1 MALFLKQAKFKNG
14 KIYLSIV
21 DGYWKDGKVK
31 QKVYQ
36 KLGYLDD
43 LKKQYSD
50 PIAYYKSYVEE
61 LKKEFMTKITT
72 TFDTTKDNDFDDD
85 TFNIGYT
92 YLKKIFQELNISNI
106 LKNKQYSTD
115 IEYSLP
121 KACELLTYS
130 RILNPGSI
138 KYTYEHKNDF
148 FEPFDLS
155 LDDLYRSLKP
165 LLNCKEDIFKTI
177 WENTKDTY
185 NRDASTSYYDCTN
198 YYFEIEY
205 DDEDTLNDK
214 GEIIKK
220 GLRKRGPEKNHRP
233 DPIVEMGL
241 LLDKQGFPISYNLFS
256 GNTSE
261 KETLVPEID
270 NIKRRHNINK
280 VIVVADRGLNCSD
293 NMIKLAGIDLDK
305 ENRDGYIYGQ
315 SVRGAD
321 QEFKNWIL
329 SDNYKTDKIID
340 DEGNEII
347 FKHKSRIYPKK
358 MYITRDDKGLTKS
371 GNKKKQTILVDQKQM
386 VYYSQKY
393 ADIQKRDRQMVIEKA
408 KDLIKNPGAYTKATS
423 YGAAGYINNIKFDK
437 ETGVVSNGTELTLNE
452 EKINEDAKYDGY
464 YSIVTSEE
472 KLSDLELRNIYR
484 GLAKIEETFKIT
496 KSEFNA
502 RPINVRLEDHIDAHF
517 LICFISLV
525 IIRILQNKSN
535 EKYSI
540 KNLLEKM
547 KNFKCTHETGNLYKF
562 IGYKPEI
569 QYLNRKFELNMD
581 KKYDTRENIKK
592 FLKDKIYLVSML
604 HYLLPHY
611 HQLFY
616 IFHYLLTSIH
626 HSIFQLILNLFH
638 YQNHHNL

>member
-1 MALFLKQAKFKNG
+1 MSLFLKTAKYKNG
-14 KIYLSIV
+14 KTYLSIV
-21 DGYWKDGKVK
+21 DGYRVDGKVK
-31 QKVYQ
+31 QKVY
-36 KLGYLDD
+36 KKIGYLEDLEKQFDD
-43 LKKQYSD
+43 PISHFKKEVEILKKQFIS
-50 PIAYYKSYVEE
+50 
-61 LKKEFMTKITT
+61 KITT
-72 TFDTTKDNDFDDD
+72 TFDINQDNTFEDD
-85 TFNIGYT
+85 TFNIGYA
-92 YLKKIFQELNISNI
+92 YLKTIFKELDINSV
-106 LKNKQYSTD
+106 LKNKQYSSN
-115 IEYSLP
+115 IKYSLSR
-121 KACELLTYS
+121 ACELLTYS
-130 RILNPGSI
+130 RILDPGSI
-138 KYTYEHKNDF
+138 KYTYEHKNQF

-155 LDDLYRSLKP
+155 LDDLYRCLNP
-165 LLNCKEDIFKTI
+165 LLDCKEDIFKTI
-177 WENTKDTY
+177 WKNTKEEY
-185 NRDASTSYYDCTN
+185 HRDASTSYYDCTN

-205 DDEDTLNDK
+205 DDEDIKNED

-261 KETLVPEID
+261 KETLIPEIH
-270 NIKRRHNINK
+270 NIKRRHNIDK

-293 NMIKLAGIDLDK
+293 NMIKMAGIDLDK

-329 SDNYKTDKIID
+329 SGDYKIDKIID

-371 GNKKKQTILVDQKQM
+371 GNKKKQSITVDQKQM

-393 ADIQKRDRQMVIEKA
+393 ADKQKRDRQMVIEKA
-408 KDLIKNPGAYTKATS
+408 KDLIKNPGAYTRATS

-437 ETGVVSNGTELTLNE
+437 ETGVVSNGSELSLNI
-452 EKINEDAKYDGY
+452 EKITEDEKLDGY

-472 KLSDLELRNIYR
+472 NLSDLELRNIYK
-484 GLAKIEETFKIT
+484 GLSKIEEKFKIT
-496 KSEFNA
+496 KSEFNT
-502 RPINVRLEDHIDAHF
+502 RPINVRLEDHIEAHF
-517 LICFISLV
+517 LICFIALV
-525 IIRILQNKSN
+525 IIRILQDKINNK
-535 EKYSI
+535 YTI
-540 KNLLEKM
+540 KNLLENM

-569 QYLNRKFELNMD
+569 QYLNRKFGLNMD

-592 FLKDKIYLVSML
+592 ILKY
-604 HYLLPHY
+604 
-611 HQLFY
+611 
-616 IFHYLLTSIH
+616 
-626 HSIFQLILNLFH
+626 
-638 YQNHHNL
+638 

>member
-1 MALFLKQAKFKNG
+1 MSLFLKTAKYKNG
-14 KIYLSIV
+14 KTYLSIV
-21 DGYWKDGKVK
+21 DGYRVDGKVK
-31 QKVYQ
+31 QKVY
-36 KLGYLDD
+36 KKIGYLEDLEKQFDD
-43 LKKQYSD
+43 PISHFKKEVEILKKQFIS
-50 PIAYYKSYVEE
+50 
-61 LKKEFMTKITT
+61 KITT
-72 TFDTTKDNDFDDD
+72 TFDINQDNTFEDD
-85 TFNIGYT
+85 TFNIGYA
-92 YLKKIFQELNISNI
+92 YLKAIFKELDINSV
-106 LKNKQYSTD
+106 LKNKQYSSN
-115 IEYSLP
+115 IEYSLS

-130 RILNPGSI
+130 RILDPGSI
-138 KYTYEHKNDF
+138 KYTYEHKNQF

-155 LDDLYRSLKP
+155 LDDLYRCLNP
-165 LLNCKEDIFKTI
+165 LLDCKEDIFKTI
-177 WENTKDTY
+177 WKNTKEEY
-185 NRDASTSYYDCTN
+185 HRDASTSYYDCTN

-205 DDEDTLNDK
+205 DDEDIKNED

-261 KETLVPEID
+261 KETLIPEIH
-270 NIKRRHNINK
+270 NIKRRHNIDK

-293 NMIKLAGIDLDK
+293 NMIKMAGIDLDK
-305 ENRDGYIYGQ
+305 ENRDGYVYGQ

-329 SDNYKTDKIID
+329 SGDYKIDKIID

-371 GNKKKQTILVDQKQM
+371 GNKKKQSITVDQKQM

-393 ADIQKRDRQMVIEKA
+393 ADKQKRDRQMVIEKA
-408 KDLIKNPGAYTKATS
+408 KDLIKNPGAYTRATS

-437 ETGVVSNGTELTLNE
+437 ETGVVSNGSELSLNI
-452 EKINEDAKYDGY
+452 EKITEDEKLDGY

-472 KLSDLELRNIYR
+472 NLSDLELRNIYK
-484 GLAKIEETFKIT
+484 GLSKIEETFKIT

-502 RPINVRLEDHIDAHF
+502 RPINVRLEDHIEAHF
-517 LICFISLV
+517 LICFIALV
-525 IIRILQNKSN
+525 IIRILQDKINNK
-535 EKYSI
+535 YTI
-540 KNLLEKM
+540 KNLLENM
-547 KNFKCTHETGNLYKF
+547 KKFKCTHETGNLYKF

-569 QYLNRKFELNMD
+569 QYLNRKFGLNMD

-592 FLKDKIYLVSML
+592 ILKY
-604 HYLLPHY
+604 
-611 HQLFY
+611 
-616 IFHYLLTSIH
+616 
-626 HSIFQLILNLFH
+626 
-638 YQNHHNL
+638 

>member
-1 MALFLKQAKFKNG
+1 MSLFLKTAKYKNG
-14 KIYLSIV
+14 KTYLSIV
-21 DGYWKDGKVK
+21 DGYRVDGKVK
-31 QKVYQ
+31 QKVY
-36 KLGYLDD
+36 KKIGYLEDLEKQFDD
-43 LKKQYSD
+43 PISHFKKEVEILKKQFIS
-50 PIAYYKSYVEE
+50 
-61 LKKEFMTKITT
+61 KITT
-72 TFDTTKDNDFDDD
+72 TFDINQDNTFEDD
-85 TFNIGYT
+85 TFNIGYA
-92 YLKKIFQELNISNI
+92 YLKTIFKELDINSV
-106 LKNKQYSTD
+106 LKNKQYSSN
-115 IEYSLP
+115 IEYSLS

-130 RILNPGSI
+130 RILDPGSI
-138 KYTYEHKNDF
+138 KYTYEHKNQF

-155 LDDLYRSLKP
+155 LDDLYRCLNP
-165 LLNCKEDIFKTI
+165 LLDCKEDIFKTI
-177 WENTKDTY
+177 WENTKEEY
-185 NRDASTSYYDCTN
+185 HRDASTSYYDCTN

-205 DDEDTLNDK
+205 DDEDIKSDN

-261 KETLVPEID
+261 KETLIPEIH
-270 NIKRRHNINK
+270 NIKRRHNIDK

-293 NMIKLAGIDLDK
+293 NMIKMAGIDLDK
-305 ENRDGYIYGQ
+305 ENRDGYVYGQ

-329 SDNYKTDKIID
+329 SGDYKIDKIID
-340 DEGNEII
+340 DEGNKII

-371 GNKKKQTILVDQKQM
+371 GNKKKQSITVDQKQM

-393 ADIQKRDRQMVIEKA
+393 ADKQKRDRQMVIEKA
-408 KDLIKNPGAYTKATS
+408 KDLIKNPGAYTRATS

-437 ETGVVSNGTELTLNE
+437 ETGVVSNGSELSLNI
-452 EKINEDAKYDGY
+452 EKITEDEKLDGY

-472 KLSDLELRNIYR
+472 NLSDLELRNIYK
-484 GLAKIEETFKIT
+484 GLSKIEETFKIT

-502 RPINVRLEDHIDAHF
+502 RPINVRLEDHIEAHF
-517 LICFISLV
+517 LICFIALV
-525 IIRILQNKSN
+525 IIRILQDKINNK
-535 EKYSI
+535 YTI
-540 KNLLEKM
+540 KNLLENM

-569 QYLNRKFELNMD
+569 QYLNRKFGLNMD

-592 FLKDKIYLVSML
+592 ILKY
-604 HYLLPHY
+604 
-611 HQLFY
+611 
-616 IFHYLLTSIH
+616 
-626 HSIFQLILNLFH
+626 
-638 YQNHHNL
+638 

>member
-1 MALFLKQAKFKNG
+1 MSLFLKVSKFKNG
-14 KIYLSIV
+14 KTYLSIV
-21 DGYWKDGKVK
+21 DGYRANGKVK

-43 LKKQYSD
+43 LKKQFDD
-50 PIAYYKSYVEE
+50 PITHYKNYVNE
-61 LKKEFMTKITT
+61 LKLEFETKITT
-72 TFDTTKDNDFDDD
+72 TFNIKQDNDFDDD
-85 TFNIGYT
+85 TFNIGYS
-92 YLKKIFQELNISNI
+92 YLKKIFQELNII
-106 LKNKQYSTD
+106 DVLKNKQHSTD
-115 IEYSLP
+115 IEYSLS

-138 KYTYEHKNDF
+138 KHTFEHKNQF

-165 LLNCKEDIFKTI
+165 LLDCKENIFKTI
-177 WENTKDTY
+177 WDNTIDIY

-205 DDEDTLNDK
+205 DDEDIKDAN

-241 LLDKQGFPISYNLFS
+241 LLDKQGFPISYNLFP

-261 KETLVPEID
+261 KETLIPEIH
-270 NIKRRHNINK
+270 NIKRRHNIDR

-293 NMIKLAGIDLDK
+293 NMIKMAGIDLDK

-329 SDNYKTDKIID
+329 SGGFIEDKIID
-340 DEGNEII
+340 DDGNEII
-347 FKHKSRIYPKK
+347 FIHKSRIYPKK

-371 GNKKKQTILVDQKQM
+371 GNKKKQSITVDQKQI

-393 ADIQKRDRQMVIEKA
+393 ADKQKRDRQMVIEKA
-408 KDLIKNPGAYTKATS
+408 KDLINNPGAFTRATS

-437 ETGVVSNGTELTLNE
+437 ETGAVSNGSELSLNIEKITEE
-452 EKINEDAKYDGY
+452 EKLDGY

-472 KLSDLELRNIYR
+472 NLSDIELRNIYK

-502 RPINVRLEDHIDAHF
+502 RPVNVRLEDHIDAHF

-525 IIRILQNKSN
+525 IVRILQDKIANK
-535 EKYSI
+535 YTL

-547 KNFKCTHETGNLYKF
+547 KNFKCTHITGNLYKSF
-562 IGYKPEI
+562 GYKPEI
-569 QYLNRKFELNMD
+569 QYLNQILQLNLD
-581 KKYDTRENIKK
+581 KKYNTRENIKK
-592 FLKDKIYLVSML
+592 ILKY
-604 HYLLPHY
+604 
-611 HQLFY
+611 
-616 IFHYLLTSIH
+616 
-626 HSIFQLILNLFH
+626 
-638 YQNHHNL
+638 

>member
-1 MALFLKQAKFKNG
+1 MSLFLKTAKYKNG
-14 KIYLSIV
+14 KTYLSIV
-21 DGYWKDGKVK
+21 DGYRVDGKVK
-31 QKVYQ
+31 QKVY
-36 KLGYLDD
+36 KKIGYLEDLEKQFDD
-43 LKKQYSD
+43 PISHFKKEVEILKKQFIS
-50 PIAYYKSYVEE
+50 
-61 LKKEFMTKITT
+61 KITT
-72 TFDTTKDNDFDDD
+72 TFDINQDNTFEDD
-85 TFNIGYT
+85 TFNIGYA
-92 YLKKIFQELNISNI
+92 YLKTIFKELDINSV
-106 LKNKQYSTD
+106 LKNKQYSSN
-115 IEYSLP
+115 IEYSLS

-130 RILNPGSI
+130 RILDPGSI
-138 KYTYEHKNDF
+138 KYTYEHKNQF

-155 LDDLYRSLKP
+155 LDDLYRCLNP
-165 LLNCKEDIFKTI
+165 LLDCKEDIFKTI
-177 WENTKDTY
+177 WENTKEEY
-185 NRDASTSYYDCTN
+185 HRDASTSYYDCTN

-205 DDEDTLNDK
+205 DDEDIKNED

-261 KETLVPEID
+261 KETLIPEIH
-270 NIKRRHNINK
+270 NIKRRHNIDK

-293 NMIKLAGIDLDK
+293 NMIKMAGIDLDK
-305 ENRDGYIYGQ
+305 ENRDGYVYGQ

-329 SDNYKTDKIID
+329 SGDYKIDKIID

-371 GNKKKQTILVDQKQM
+371 GNKKKQSRTVDQKQM

-393 ADIQKRDRQMVIEKA
+393 ADKQKRDRQMVIEKA
-408 KDLIKNPGAYTKATS
+408 KDLIKNPGAYTRATS

-437 ETGVVSNGTELTLNE
+437 ETGVVSNGSELSLNI
-452 EKINEDAKYDGY
+452 EKITEDEKLDGY

-472 KLSDLELRNIYR
+472 NLSDLELRNIYK
-484 GLAKIEETFKIT
+484 GLSKIEETFKIT

-502 RPINVRLEDHIDAHF
+502 RPINVRLEDHIEAHF
-517 LICFISLV
+517 LICFIALV
-525 IIRILQNKSN
+525 IIRILQDKINNK
-535 EKYSI
+535 YTI
-540 KNLLEKM
+540 KNLLENM
-547 KNFKCTHETGNLYKF
+547 KKFKCTHETGNLYKF

-569 QYLNRKFELNMD
+569 QYLNRKFGLNMD

-592 FLKDKIYLVSML
+592 ILKY
-604 HYLLPHY
+604 
-611 HQLFY
+611 
-616 IFHYLLTSIH
+616 
-626 HSIFQLILNLFH
+626 
-638 YQNHHNL
+638 

>member
-1 MALFLKQAKFKNG
+1 MSLFLKTAKYKNG
-14 KIYLSIV
+14 KTYLSIV
-21 DGYWKDGKVK
+21 DGYRVDGKVK
-31 QKVYQ
+31 QKVY
-36 KLGYLDD
+36 KKIGYLEDLEKQFDD
-43 LKKQYSD
+43 PISHFKKEVEILKKQFIS
-50 PIAYYKSYVEE
+50 
-61 LKKEFMTKITT
+61 KITT
-72 TFDTTKDNDFDDD
+72 TFDINQDNTFEDD
-85 TFNIGYT
+85 TFNIGYA
-92 YLKKIFQELNISNI
+92 YLKTIFKELDINSV
-106 LKNKQYSTD
+106 LKNKQYSSN
-115 IEYSLP
+115 IKYSLSR
-121 KACELLTYS
+121 ACELLTYS
-130 RILNPGSI
+130 RILDPGSI
-138 KYTYEHKNDF
+138 KYTYEHKNQF

-155 LDDLYRSLKP
+155 LDDLYRCLNP
-165 LLNCKEDIFKTI
+165 LLDCKEDIFKTI
-177 WENTKDTY
+177 WKNTKEEY
-185 NRDASTSYYDCTN
+185 HRDASTSYYDCTN

-205 DDEDTLNDK
+205 DDEDIKNED

-261 KETLVPEID
+261 KETLIPEIH
-270 NIKRRHNINK
+270 NIKRRHNIDK
-280 VIVVADRGLNCSD
+280 VIVVADRSLNCSD
-293 NMIKLAGIDLDK
+293 NMIKMAGIDLDK

-329 SDNYKTDKIID
+329 SGDYKIDKIID

-371 GNKKKQTILVDQKQM
+371 GNKKKQSITVDQKQM

-393 ADIQKRDRQMVIEKA
+393 ADKQKRDRQMVIEKA
-408 KDLIKNPGAYTKATS
+408 KDLIKNPGAYTRATS

-437 ETGVVSNGTELTLNE
+437 ETGVVSNGSELSLNI
-452 EKINEDAKYDGY
+452 EKITEDEKLDGY

-472 KLSDLELRNIYR
+472 NLSDLELRNIYK
-484 GLAKIEETFKIT
+484 GLSKIEETFKIT

-502 RPINVRLEDHIDAHF
+502 RPINVRLEDHIEAHF
-517 LICFISLV
+517 LICFIALV
-525 IIRILQNKSN
+525 IIRILQDKINNK
-535 EKYSI
+535 YTI
-540 KNLLEKM
+540 KNLLENM

-569 QYLNRKFELNMD
+569 QYLNRKFGLNMD

-592 FLKDKIYLVSML
+592 ILKY
-604 HYLLPHY
+604 
-611 HQLFY
+611 
-616 IFHYLLTSIH
+616 
-626 HSIFQLILNLFH
+626 
-638 YQNHHNL
+638 

>member
-1 MALFLKQAKFKNG
+1 MSLFLKTAKYKNG
-14 KIYLSIV
+14 KTYLSIV
-21 DGYWKDGKVK
+21 DGYRVDGKVK
-31 QKVYQ
+31 QKVY
-36 KLGYLDD
+36 KKIGYLEDLEKQFDD
-43 LKKQYSD
+43 PISHFKKEVEILKKQFIS
-50 PIAYYKSYVEE
+50 
-61 LKKEFMTKITT
+61 KITT
-72 TFDTTKDNDFDDD
+72 TFDINQDNTFEDD
-85 TFNIGYT
+85 TFNIGYA
-92 YLKKIFQELNISNI
+92 YLKAIFKELDINSV
-106 LKNKQYSTD
+106 LKNKQYSSN
-115 IEYSLP
+115 IKYSLSR
-121 KACELLTYS
+121 ACELLTYS
-130 RILNPGSI
+130 RILDPGSI
-138 KYTYEHKNDF
+138 KYTYEHKNQF

-155 LDDLYRSLKP
+155 LDDLYRCLNP
-165 LLNCKEDIFKTI
+165 LLDCKEDIFKTI
-177 WENTKDTY
+177 WKNTKEEY
-185 NRDASTSYYDCTN
+185 HRDASTSYYDCTN

-205 DDEDTLNDK
+205 DDEDIKNED

-261 KETLVPEID
+261 KETLIPEIH
-270 NIKRRHNINK
+270 NIKRIHNIDK

-293 NMIKLAGIDLDK
+293 NMIKMAGIDLDK
-305 ENRDGYIYGQ
+305 ENRDGYVYGQ

-329 SDNYKTDKIID
+329 SGDYKIDKIID

-371 GNKKKQTILVDQKQM
+371 GNKKKQSITVDQKQM

-393 ADIQKRDRQMVIEKA
+393 ADKQKRDRQMVIEKA
-408 KDLIKNPGAYTKATS
+408 KDLIKNPGAYTRATS

-437 ETGVVSNGTELTLNE
+437 ETGVVSNGSELSLNI
-452 EKINEDAKYDGY
+452 EKITEDEKLDGY

-472 KLSDLELRNIYR
+472 NLSDLELRNIYK
-484 GLAKIEETFKIT
+484 GLSKIEETFKIT

-502 RPINVRLEDHIDAHF
+502 RPINVRLEDHIEAHF
-517 LICFISLV
+517 LICFIALV
-525 IIRILQNKSN
+525 IIRILQDKINNK
-535 EKYSI
+535 YTI
-540 KNLLEKM
+540 KNLLENM

-569 QYLNRKFELNMD
+569 QYLNRKFGLNMD

-592 FLKDKIYLVSML
+592 ILKY
-604 HYLLPHY
+604 
-611 HQLFY
+611 
-616 IFHYLLTSIH
+616 
-626 HSIFQLILNLFH
+626 
-638 YQNHHNL
+638 

>member
-1 MALFLKQAKFKNG
+1 MSLFLKQAKFKSG
-14 KIYLSIV
+14 RIYLSIV

-43 LKKQYSD
+43 LKKEFDD
-50 PIAYYKSYVEE
+50 PISHYKKHVEE
-61 LKKEFMTKITT
+61 LKKEFESKITT
-72 TFDTTKDNDFDDD
+72 TFDMNQDNDFNDD
-85 TFNIGYT
+85 TFNIGYS
-92 YLKKIFQELNISNI
+92 YLKKIFQELDIPSV
-106 LKNKQYSTD
+106 LREKQYSSK
-115 IEYSLP
+115 IEYSLS

-130 RILNPGSI
+130 RIINPGSI
-138 KYTYEHKNDF
+138 KYTYEHKNQF

-165 LLNCKEDIFKTI
+165 MLDCKESIFKTI
-177 WENTKDTY
+177 WDNTKDKY

-205 DDEDTLNDK
+205 DDEDIKDDNGQIT
-214 GEIIKK
+214 KK
-220 GLRKRGPEKNHRP
+220 GIRKRGPEKNHRP

-241 LLDKQGFPISYNLFS
+241 LLDTQGFPISYNLFP

-261 KETLVPEID
+261 KETLIPEIK
-270 NIKRRHNINK
+270 NIKRRHDINK

-293 NMIKLAGIDLDK
+293 NMIGLAGIDLDK

-315 SVRGAD
+315 SIRGAD
-321 QEFKNWIL
+321 QEFKDWVLTN
-329 SDNYKTDKIID
+329 DYKTDIIN
-340 DEGNEII
+340 DEDGNEIKFI
-347 FKHKSRIYPKK
+347 HKSRIYPKK
-358 MYITRDDKGLTKS
+358 MYITRDDKGLTNS
-371 GNKKKQTILVDQKQM
+371 GNKKKQSITVDQKQM

-393 ADIQKRDRQMVIEKA
+393 ADKQKRDRQMVIEKA
-408 KDLIKNPGAYTKATS
+408 KDLIKNPGAYTRATS

-437 ETGVVSNGTELTLNE
+437 DTGVVSNGSELSINQAKIEEE
-452 EKINEDAKYDGY
+452 EKLDGY

-472 KLSDLELRNIYR
+472 NLSDLELRNIYK

-525 IIRILQNKSN
+525 IIRLLQCDINNK
-535 EKYSI
+535 YTI
-540 KNLLEKM
+540 KNILEKI
-547 KNFKCTHETGNLYKF
+547 KNFKCTHETTNIYKF

-569 QYLNRKFELNMD
+569 QYLNRKLELNFD
-581 KKYDTRENIKK
+581 KKYDKRENIKK
-592 FLKDKIYLVSML
+592 ILKY
-604 HYLLPHY
+604 
-611 HQLFY
+611 
-616 IFHYLLTSIH
+616 
-626 HSIFQLILNLFH
+626 
-638 YQNHHNL
+638 